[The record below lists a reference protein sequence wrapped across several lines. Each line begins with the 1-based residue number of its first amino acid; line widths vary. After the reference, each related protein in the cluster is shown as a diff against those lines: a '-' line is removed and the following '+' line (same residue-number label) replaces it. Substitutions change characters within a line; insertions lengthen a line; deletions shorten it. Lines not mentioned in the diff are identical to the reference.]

1 MSPQN
6 LPQAKVP
13 GAVVAARTQT
23 AGHRAKVGH
32 LHVMVQ
38 VADEGATLPLPI
50 PPRAGRFCDAAF
62 FDEQLEFFCELRVVP
77 PQLIGW
83 FTDPLPNSLY
93 FYLA

>member
-23 AGHRAKVGH
+23 AGHGAKVCH

-50 PPRAGRFCDAAF
+50 PPRAGRFCDAVF
-62 FDEQLEFFCELRVVP
+62 FDEQFGVFCELQDGAP
-77 PQLIGW
+77 P
-83 FTDPLPNSLY
+83 S
-93 FYLA
+93 